1 MFNFLDFGNS
11 VMSKINNIITEGAKS
26 RMTDKQ
32 FLEREIARF
41 KKSLKRK
48 DMIAGEKYY
57 NGDHEI
63 LKRKRTVIGEDG
75 LLQEVEN
82 LPNNK
87 VIDNQYAK
95 LVDQKVNYL
104 LAKPPTFETEN
115 DAYAKMLQD
124 IFNNRFLRTFKNLGE
139 DSLNNGIAWLHP
151 YYNELGEFCFKKF
164 EPYEILP
171 FWQDAEHTI
180 LEFAVRI
187 YEIEAYEGIRETII
201 EKVEVYDTN
210 GIHRFILQNT
220 ALIPDVE
227 QPSTTYLVAVDE
239 EGKEQGWNW
248 AKVPLIP
255 FKYNN
260 KEIPLIKRVK
270 SLQDGINTI
279 LSDFQNNMQEDARNT
294 ILVLQNY
301 DGTNLGEFRR
311 NLAQYGA
318 VKVKTVD
325 GASGDLKTLTI
336 TINAENYKSI
346 LELFKKAL
354 IENGRGYDAKDDRM
368 SGNPNQMNIQSMYSD
383 IDLDANGIETEFQ
396 ASFEELLW
404 FVNIHLANTGKGD
417 FEKEKVKVI
426 FNRDVLVNESE
437 SIDNCSK
444 SVGILSNETIVGQH
458 PWTSDTTIELERI
471 KEEKQTEMDEYANAF
486 PKPLSGSSSNL
497 GGGSGGG
504 KE

>member
-1 MFNFLDFGNS
+1 M
-11 VMSKINNIITEGAKS
+11 KRIKKIITDGAKS
-26 RMTDKQ
+26 AMSDKR
-32 FLEREIARF
+32 FLEREIAKF
-41 KKSLKRK
+41 KKSQKRK
-48 DMIAGEKYY
+48 DMIVGENYY
-57 NGDHEI
+57 NGEHDI
-63 LKRKRTVIGEDG
+63 LKRKRTVIGENG
-75 LLQEVEN
+75 TLTEVEN

-87 VIDNQYAK
+87 VIDNQYSK

-104 LAKPPTFETEN
+104 LAKPITFETEN
-115 DAYAKMLQD
+115 ETYADLLGD

-164 EPYEILP
+164 QPHEILP
-171 FWQDAEHTI
+171 FWKDSEHTI
-180 LEFAVRI
+180 LDFAVRI
-187 YEIEAYEGIRETII
+187 YQVEAYEGEKEVII

-210 GIHRFILQNT
+210 GIHRFVLQNNQ
-220 ALIPDVE
+220 LIEDIE
-227 QPSTTYLVAVDE
+227 NPSTTYLIAVDE
-239 EGKEQGWNW
+239 EGKETGWNW

-325 GASGDLKTLTI
+325 GAAGDLKTLEVKV
-336 TINAENYKSI
+336 NAENYKAI

-368 SGNPNQMNIQSMYSD
+368 KGNPNQMNIQSMYSD
-383 IDLDANGIETEFQ
+383 IDLDANGMETEFQ

-404 FVNIHLANTGKGD
+404 FVNVHLSNTGQGD

-426 FNRDVLVNESE
+426 FNRDILINESE
-437 SIDNCSK
+437 SIENCKK
-444 SVGILSNETIVGQH
+444 SVGILSNETIVAQH
-458 PWTSDTTIELERI
+458 PWTGDVQSELDRI
-471 KEEKQTEMDEYANAF
+471 AEEKQSAMDEYANAF
-486 PKPLSGSSSNL
+486 PQPQSGNN
-497 GGGSGGG
+497 SGGG
-504 KE
+504 LDA